1 MSGFN
6 DEPTVEDKLTRDA
19 MVKSLGD
26 EIAHCAPPKVYG
38 VHGEWGSGKTSF
50 LYQLQLYLTG
60 SFPQAMDRKDEAANN
75 DVARDLWGHRWKPR
89 EKVTVIWFD
98 AWQYQNEKAPIVAL
112 LQEIR
117 HRLPMMRKVWGKAL
131 DLGTVALESTLMNLD
146 NLTKIIGFKVS
157 EIKKVGESYEKER
170 HAYQLPGQQ
179 IRGLLEKAIEPFV
192 KGGGRMVILV
202 DDLDRCEPEVAFRL
216 LEGIKIY
223 LNLKHFVFVLGMD
236 QRIIERAIA
245 RSLSHIR
252 RVRER
257 ELLAREYL
265 DKICQDIRQLT
276 LVKAPENYIAG
287 LFPNQ
292 TELAKEALATVSHY
306 KLLPMNPRK
315 IKTFAAVLSRFLK
328 VPPPEDLELIDHTQC
343 TRRSGILVLA
353 AALYHFHHKIFKQ
366 LQADLFFYEQVR
378 DFAKTMRSEHIAF
391 ASLRQNKSTQP
402 INESTPTPEKPRM
415 DLNMQFPH
423 PSDDD
428 VFRVRQLVVD
438 LRKVGDD
445 EWERYLYNQ
454 F

>member
-6 DEPTVEDKLTRDA
+6 DEPTVEDKLRRGA

-60 SFPQAMDRKDEAANN
+60 FYPQGMDEVDGDANT
-75 DVARDLWGHRWKPR
+75 DVARDLWGHQWEPCN
-89 EKVTVIWFD
+89 EVTVIWFD

-157 EIKKVGESYEKER
+157 EIKKVGESYERER

-252 RVRER
+252 RERER

-276 LVKAPENYIAG
+276 LVEAPAHYIAG

-292 TELAKEALATVSHY
+292 TKLAKEALITVSHY

-328 VPPPEDLELIDHTQC
+328 VPPPEEPELIDHTEC

-366 LQADLFFYEQVR
+366 MQADLLFYEQVR
-378 DFAKTMRSEHIAF
+378 DFAKTMRSEHITF
-391 ASLRQNKSTQP
+391 ATLRQNNSTQP
-402 INESTPTPEKPRM
+402 INESSPTPEGQPM
-415 DLNMQFPH
+415 DLNIQFPH

-428 VFRVRQLVVD
+428 VFRVRQLVVG
-438 LRKVGDD
+438 LRNVRDD